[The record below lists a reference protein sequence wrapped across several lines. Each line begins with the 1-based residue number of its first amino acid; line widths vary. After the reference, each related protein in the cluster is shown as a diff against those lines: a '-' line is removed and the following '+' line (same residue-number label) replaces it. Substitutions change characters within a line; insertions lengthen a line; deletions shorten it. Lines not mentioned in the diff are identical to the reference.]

1 LKILL
6 AVDGSR
12 YSEAAVGLVKALK
25 IGRKAEA
32 TVLTVIL
39 EHVFLGGHTLA
50 DLLRRSA
57 ALKIQIQK
65 AEEKRALEL
74 LTELSKPLITQ
85 GLKVETML
93 RRGSPADEIITACR
107 NIQTDLVL
115 VGLKGTSDSPDFL
128 LGSVAHKVIKYAP
141 CSVLVAK
148 KEIKAVNRILV
159 PLDGSKHSDEIVQ
172 FLLRIPLPAHTEIFV
187 MMVVQS
193 FTTAFVKAYTLDLER
208 DRQIIDE
215 LQKAEEEAA
224 GRLLAET
231 ESQLRNSGYKVS
243 AIVGRGDP
251 AREILREADQR
262 NVDLIALGAKGLTGV
277 RSFLLGSVA
286 QRIAR
291 YAKPSVLIVR
301 LPKR

>member
-1 LKILL
+1 MKILL

>member
-115 VGLKGTSDSPDFL
+115 VGLNGTSYSPDFL